1 MQQKADSS
9 LPYYRKTIHIDRG
22 TMLKIENGNSV
33 FVEVERHLLE
43 HKAYLFRE
51 NELWFIPLL
60 AFIISCTNK
69 K

>member
-1 MQQKADSS
+1 MF
-9 LPYYRKTIHIDRG
+9 
-22 TMLKIENGNSV
+22 KIENGNSV

-51 NELWFIPLL
+51 NKLWFIPLL
-60 AFIISCTNK
+60 AFMISCTNK

>member
-1 MQQKADSS
+1 
-9 LPYYRKTIHIDRG
+9 
-22 TMLKIENGNSV
+22 MLKIENGNSV

-43 HKAYLFRE
+43 HKVYLFRE